1 MGAAQSASNTD
12 SSPGS
17 AATKTCYYELI
28 GVERGA
34 SDTEIK
40 KAYRKRAL
48 ELHPDRNF
56 GDVAA
61 ATQKFAELQSAY
73 EVLSDPHE
81 RAWYDSHRDAILSG
95 QDETGDG
102 AQSASFRN
110 IRMTSTEEIMS
121 LIRKFNANVP
131 FNDDPIGFFTVVR
144 DTFEHLAL
152 EEEAVAE
159 QERVDVVDYPTFGQ
173 AQDNYDEIVRPFYAT
188 WAGFAT
194 RKTFVWKDKYRLS
207 DAPDRRV
214 RRLMEKENKK
224 LRDDAIREFN
234 DAIRFLVAFVRRRDP
249 RYLPNT
255 QTEAERQQTSRVA
268 AAAQA
273 ARSRAANQDQMAD
286 YKLPEWAVSRDNR
299 SDEGEF
305 SVSEAESEI
314 EILEC
319 VMRKEGVEFQL
330 GENPPRTAEGGG
342 KLEFQGTNDVPES
355 TGADMIT
362 PCSHIA
368 SDSDHSGCSV
378 SHPHRYSDDD
388 DDYAPRS
395 AVMDRIANDQQDAQT
410 NSASPD
416 GCEVDKLSA
425 SVLSMSVTMDNNQKK
440 IGKARA
446 KRERKAAAAK
456 ASTSSKH
463 ICAQDREEERKIAH
477 VVGITELLSNTA
489 ATKLRIIARFGS

>member
-1 MGAAQSASNTD
+1 
-12 SSPGS
+12 
-17 AATKTCYYELI
+17 
-28 GVERGA
+28 
-34 SDTEIK
+34 
-40 KAYRKRAL
+40 
-48 ELHPDRNF
+48 
-56 GDVAA
+56 
-61 ATQKFAELQSAY
+61 
-73 EVLSDPHE
+73 
-81 RAWYDSHRDAILSG
+81 
-95 QDETGDG
+95 
-102 AQSASFRN
+102 
-110 IRMTSTEEIMS
+110 MTSTEEIMS
-121 LIRKFNANVP
+121 LIRRFNASVP

-152 EEEAVAE
+152 EEEAAAE
-159 QERVDVVDYPTFGQ
+159 QGSVDVLDYPTFGQ
-173 AQDNYDEIVRPFYAT
+173 AQDNYDEIVRPFYAI

-194 RKTFVWKDKYRLS
+194 RKSFAWKDKYRLS

-273 ARSRAANQDQMAD
+273 ARSRAANHEQMAD
-286 YKLPEWAVSRDNR
+286 YELPDWAVSRDNR

-319 VMRKEGVEFQL
+319 VVCDKNFKSERQLEAHERSKKHLKALQQLQWQMRKEGVELQL
-330 GENPPRTAEGGG
+330 GESPPRTAESGG
-342 KLEFQGTNDVPES
+342 KLEFQGTNDVPGS
-355 TGADMIT
+355 TGADMVT
-362 PCSHIA
+362 PCSPIV

-378 SHPHRYSDDD
+378 SHSHRYSDDD
-388 DDYAPRS
+388 DDYAPRG
-395 AVMDRIANDQQDAQT
+395 AVMDRIANGKQDAQAT
-410 NSASPD
+410 STSAD
-416 GCEVDKLSA
+416 GSEVDKLSA
-425 SVLSMSVTMDNNQKK
+425 SVSSMSVAIDNSQNK

-456 ASTSSKH
+456 ASTSSKV
-463 ICAQDREEERKIAH
+463 C
-477 VVGITELLSNTA
+477 N
-489 ATKLRIIARFGS
+489 